1 MQGHIDMVCEKNNDV
16 QHDFHKDPLKLIKK
30 GDWLKVPF
38 TALQLQCSAELTT
51 SYGACNLFVA
61 GLRQACIRQES
72 LSFST
77 SPGTSISVHSLC
89 HPRPCQLQL
98 CRCKHHAGNLSLA
111 TFYFLDSL
119 KEKPF

>member
-38 TALQLQCSAELTT
+38 VALQLRRSAELTT
-51 SYGACNLFVA
+51 SQRACNLFLA
-61 GLRQACIRQES
+61 RQLSGQLKADMHPSRIAVFLNES
-72 LSFST
+72 
-77 SPGTSISVHSLC
+77 GTIKSVHPLH

-98 CRCKHHAGNLSLA
+98 
-111 TFYFLDSL
+111 
-119 KEKPF
+119 